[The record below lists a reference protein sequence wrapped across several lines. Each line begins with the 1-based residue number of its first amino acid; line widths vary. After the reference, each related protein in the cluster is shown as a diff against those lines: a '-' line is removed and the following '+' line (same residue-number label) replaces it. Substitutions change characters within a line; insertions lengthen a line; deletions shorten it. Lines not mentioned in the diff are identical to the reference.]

1 MFFLLLTWLASPLL
15 ALRLLLTGKRE
26 PAHILLIQTA
36 KIGDMLCATPVIRAL
51 KARYPDARLTVLH
64 APVTRALIAGLPEV
78 DQCLPVQSRDW
89 KGLTGKFRLA
99 RMLAAGNH
107 DMAIVLSPN
116 LPLLL
121 ALCWAGIPRRLSLLP
136 TRPGRSYRWAAPLL
150 TDHETHV
157 GGELVLEAV
166 RRLLGRQRIDLGFN
180 KTMSMAD
187 SGEKVCQDLGLGQ
200 GHHAI
205 GIAVSSANKLKELG
219 EEKLRD
225 LLRELLVRFE
235 VPIVLIGGGEDGPLA
250 AALRA
255 ALNGNPRLIDATGR
269 FRLDELP
276 ALMQRLRVFVGVDSG
291 LTYLADTF
299 DIPIVSI
306 VGPTDPREQRPLG
319 KNVRFVIQHPPCY
332 PCAFVFK
339 APYACHTGTRECIQS
354 VRVQD
359 IIEQIMALGVFP
371 RVEPQDI

>member
-1 MFFLLLTWLASPLL
+1 MLFLLLTWFASPLL
-15 ALRLLLTGKRE
+15 ALRLLLTRKRE

-121 ALCWAGIPRRLSLLP
+121 ALYWTGIPRRLSLLP

-157 GGELVLEAV
+157 GGELVLETV

-187 SGEKVCQDLGLGQ
+187 SGEKVCQDLGLVQ

-235 VPIVLIGGGEDGPLA
+235 VPIVLIGGGEDGALA

-306 VGPTDPREQRPLG
+306 VGPTDPREQRPMG
-319 KNVRFVIQHPPCY
+319 KNVRFVIQRPPCY

-339 APYACHTGTRECIQS
+339 APYACHSGTRECIQS

-359 IIEQIMALGVFP
+359 IVEQIMALGVFP

>member
-1 MFFLLLTWLASPLL
+1 MFFLLLTWLVSPLL
-15 ALRLLLTGKRE
+15 AIRLLLARKRE
-26 PAHILLIQTA
+26 PERILLIQTA
-36 KIGDMLCATPVIRAL
+36 KIGDMLCATPIILAL
-51 KARYPDARLTVLH
+51 KARYPEAHLTVLH
-64 APVTRALIAGLPEV
+64 APVTHTLIAGLPEV

-89 KGLTGKFRLA
+89 KGLSGKFRLA
-99 RMLAAGNH
+99 RLLAAGKH

-150 TDHETHV
+150 SDHETHG
-157 GGELVLEAV
+157 GGELVLDTV
-166 RRLLGRQRIDLGFN
+166 RRLLNRQGIDLGFS
-180 KTMSMAD
+180 KTMSVAD
-187 SGEKVCQDLGLGQ
+187 SGEKVCRGLGLDREGQ
-200 GHHAI
+200 AI

-225 LLRELLVRFE
+225 LLGELLVRFE
-235 VPIVLIGGGEDGPLA
+235 VPVVLIGGGEDGAQA
-250 AALRA
+250 ARLCAS
-255 ALNGNPRLIDATGR
+255 LNGNPRLIDATGR

-319 KNVRFVIQHPPCY
+319 KNVRFVIQRPACY

-339 APYACHTGTRECIQS
+339 APYACHTGTRECVLS
-354 VRVQD
+354 VRVED
-359 IIEQIMALGVFP
+359 IVEQIMDLGVFLP
-371 RVEPQDI
+371 RETRDI